1 VSASVR
7 VAAVGDVHIGC
18 DTQGRIATALA
29 GIESCADVLLLA
41 GDLTQ
46 VGSDDEA
53 RCVVAEL
60 AEVPIPIIAVLGNH
74 DHHAGEPGRV
84 AQFLH
89 DAGIIV
95 LDGTTTTIDL
105 NGIELGIAGIKG
117 FGGGFLGRSASDF
130 GEPEMRAFAHHSID
144 TAARL
149 ERCLKDLDG
158 DVRVVLL
165 HYSPVPDTLVGE
177 PLELFPFLGSYLLA
191 EAIDRTVP
199 DLVIHGHAH
208 RGTERGLTP
217 GGVRVRNVALPV
229 LGAPFR
235 VYELPAAR
243 SPNSSTD

>member
-1 VSASVR
+1 MSASVR
-7 VAAVGDVHIGC
+7 VAAAGDIHVGC
-18 DTQGRIATALA
+18 DTQGRIASALA
-29 GIESCADVLLLA
+29 GIETCADVLLLA

-60 AEVPIPIIAVLGNH
+60 AAVPIPIFAVLGNH
-74 DHHAGEPGRV
+74 DHHAGESDRV
-84 AQFLH
+84 AQLLH
-89 DAGIIV
+89 DAGITV
-95 LDGTTTTIDL
+95 LDGTATTIDL
-105 NGIELGIAGIKG
+105 NGLELGIAGIKG

-130 GEPEMRAFAHHSID
+130 GEPEMRAFARHGAE
-144 TAARL
+144 TASRL
-149 ERCLKDLDG
+149 ERCLDGLVG
-158 DVRVVLL
+158 DVRIVLL

-177 PLELFPFLGSYLLA
+177 PLEIFPFLGSYLLA
-191 EAIDRTVP
+191 EAIDRTMP

-235 VYELPAAR
+235 VYDLPAVR
-243 SPNSSTD
+243 QRPS

>member
-1 VSASVR
+1 MSASVR
-7 VAAVGDVHIGC
+7 VAAAGDIHIGR
-18 DTQGRIATALA
+18 DTEGRIATALA

-74 DHHAGEPGRV
+74 DHQDGEPARV
-84 AQFLH
+84 AQCLG
-89 DAGIIV
+89 DAGITV
-95 LDGTTTTIDL
+95 LDGTVTTIDL
-105 NGIELGIAGIKG
+105 NGLELGIAGIKG

-130 GEPEMRAFAHHSID
+130 GEPEMRAFARHSID

-149 ERCLKDLDG
+149 ERCLDSPG
-158 DVRVVLL
+158 RRRPGRAAPLL
-165 HYSPVPDTLVGE
+165 ARPRHARRRTT
-177 PLELFPFLGSYLLA
+177 ELFPFLGSYLLA
-191 EAIDRTVP
+191 EAIDRTLP

-208 RGTERGLTP
+208 RGTERGVTP

-235 VYELPAAR
+235 VYELPAESHHR
-243 SPNSSTD
+243 PK

>member
-7 VAAVGDVHIGC
+7 VAAAGDIHVGC
-18 DTQGRIATALA
+18 DTLGRMAAALD
-29 GIESCADVLLLA
+29 GIESCADLLLLA

-46 VGSDDEA
+46 VGSEDEA

-60 AEVPIPIIAVLGNH
+60 AEVSIPIVAVLGNH
-74 DHHAGEPGRV
+74 DHHAGEADRV
-84 AQFLH
+84 TQCLH
-89 DAGIIV
+89 DAGITV
-95 LDGTTTTIDL
+95 LDGTAT
-105 NGIELGIAGIKG
+105 NIELDGQTVGVAGIKG

-130 GEPEMRAFAHHSID
+130 GEPEMRAFACHSRD
-144 TAARL
+144 TATRL
-149 ERCLKDLDG
+149 ERCLDVLDG
-158 DVRVVLL
+158 DVRIVLL

-191 EAIDRTVP
+191 EAIDRALP

-208 RGTERGLTP
+208 RGTERGVTP

-235 VYELPAAR
+235 VYELPAGSR
-243 SPNSSTD
+243 RP